1 MTGPKLENALQGLQQ
16 AINELDQTIMDTAD
30 RLKAQE
36 TDLAK
41 NAAADSGLSDNKL
54 QADKLQADKLQADNL
69 RAELNALRQMIHQA
83 AALIGGK
90 AEAGPPSNT
99 DEVIH

>member
-54 QADKLQADKLQADNL
+54 QADKLQA
-69 RAELNALRQMIHQA
+69 ELNALRQMIHQA

>member
-54 QADKLQADKLQADNL
+54 QADNL
-69 RAELNALRQMIHQA
+69 RADSLRTELNALRQMIHQA

>member
-54 QADKLQADKLQADNL
+54 QADNLRADSL

>member
-54 QADKLQADKLQADNL
+54 QADNL

>member
-41 NAAADSGLSDNKL
+41 NAAADSGLPNNKL
-54 QADKLQADKLQADNL
+54 QADNLQADNL